1 MKKLIIA
8 ILMMVA
14 TPLAMMAQKSSA
26 TPKFGHFDSSVIMQA
41 MPEFKSAQDTLQ
53 ALGNQYDEEIKRL
66 QNELQKKHEEYE
78 AQKNNLLEPVRQRR
92 EQELTELNNRFQQS
106 LQDSQVNF
114 QKVQNEKLQAI
125 QKKLLEA
132 VKKVGDAGGYVY
144 IMDTAAGIPYISTT
158 ISNDVSVEI
167 KKALGI

>member
-1 MKKLIIA
+1 MRKFIIA
-8 ILMMVA
+8 TLMLVA
-14 TPLAMMAQKSSA
+14 APIAMMAQKTAA

-41 MPEFKSAQDTLQ
+41 MPEFAAAQTELQ
-53 ALGNQYDEEIKRL
+53 ALGKQYDEEMKRL
-66 QNELQKKHEEYE
+66 QDELQKKYEEYE
-78 AQKNNLLEPVRQRR
+78 TQKSNLLEPVRQRR

-106 LQDSQVNF
+106 LQDSQTAF
-114 QKVQNEKLQAI
+114 QKAQVEKQTAI

-144 IMDTAAGIPYISTT
+144 IMDVAAGIPYISTT
-158 ISNDVSVEI
+158 LSTDVTAEI